1 MNAHFHH
8 AGCGCLQALRTG
20 IARRRVLGLGLGL
33 GAAAVTA
40 AAVPTAP
47 AFAVEDQGYEAMLMK
62 CIDPRFTTNTWAY
75 MAARGW
81 QNGYSQFNIAGGPI
95 AAVAPAFQEW
105 RAAWEAN
112 LDISVQLHNVKR
124 LIGMVHRD
132 CGAAAVAYGDRLK
145 TDRAY
150 ETQMLTQALR
160 AFRDQAKKRQP
171 QLIVELGIMD
181 LSGAV
186 EPVS

>member
-1 MNAHFHH
+1 MSTHIHH
-8 AGCGCLQALRTG
+8 GGCGCLQALS
-20 IARRRVLGLGLGL
+20 RRGLFGLGL
-33 GAAAVTA
+33 GAAVA
-40 AAVPTAP
+40 AATAP
-47 AFAVEDQGYEAMLMK
+47 AHAIEDKGYEAILMK

-81 QNGYSQFNIAGGPI
+81 QNAYSQFNIAGGPI

-105 RAAWEAN
+105 RATWEAN
-112 LDISVQLHNVKR
+112 LNVSVQLHNVKR
-124 LIGMVHRD
+124 VIGIVHRD

-145 TDRAY
+145 TDRAF

-160 AFRDQAKKRQP
+160 AFRDQTKKAQP
-171 QLIVELGIMD
+171 QVIVELGIMD

-186 EPVS
+186 EPVT